1 VGHALEITEDIRQ
14 VRERLPSMEDAAT
27 VKAWCQW
34 IMKRLVRTGFELIME
49 QEQTYTCDLYPCY
62 VAFSR
67 HFPAQERQM
76 QHALARAI
84 EPSDTKEE
92 LAEFL
97 DGFGAWI
104 ITAVTET
111 FPAAQTGSE

>member
-1 VGHALEITEDIRQ
+1 
-14 VRERLPSMEDAAT
+14 MEDAAT

-34 IMKRLVRTGFELIME
+34 IMKRLVRTGFELLME
-49 QEQTYTCDLYPCY
+49 QEQTYTRDLYPCY

-76 QHALARAI
+76 QHVLARAI
-84 EPSDTKEE
+84 EPSDNKEE

-97 DGFGAWI
+97 DVFGAWI
-104 ITAVTET
+104 ITVVTET
-111 FPAAQTGSE
+111 FPAAQTEADLRGLGPT